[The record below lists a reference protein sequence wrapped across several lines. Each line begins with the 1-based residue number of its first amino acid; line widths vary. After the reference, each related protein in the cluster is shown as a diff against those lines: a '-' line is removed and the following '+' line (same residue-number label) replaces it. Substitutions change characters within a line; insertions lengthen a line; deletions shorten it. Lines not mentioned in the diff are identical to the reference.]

1 MSVFLKGEESRGK
14 KRKRGSVGGG
24 EGESEAEPGGE
35 EEEEEEVKTKRLK
48 GRRIIICLGIVIGER
63 SEPA

>member
-24 EGESEAEPGGE
+24 EGESEAEPGE

-48 GRRIIICLGIVIGER
+48 GRRIIVCLGIVIGER